1 MEASD
6 IQEHLIVETSRTVIG
21 ALHDGATVRKG
32 AQLTVN
38 GAVVGPIHV
47 ESDSIFMVQGSF
59 NGSIEANE
67 GTLILCGQVDLDLDA
82 IFGNV
87 AVAIDSLVTTPH
99 GHFRLLPNGD
109 LEALTESRY
118 PAGSFNVRAD
128 QVCYF
133 DPKTRRFQ
141 PLRARI

>member
-21 ALHDGATVRKG
+21 ALRDGATVRNG

-38 GAVVGPIHV
+38 GAVVGPIRV
-47 ESDSIFMVQGSF
+47 EADSIFMVQGSF
-59 NGSIEANE
+59 NGWIEANE

-82 IFGNV
+82 IVGNV
-87 AVAIDSLVTTPH
+87 AVAIDSLLTTPQ
-99 GHFRLLPNGD
+99 GPFRLLPNGE

-118 PAGSFNVRAD
+118 PVGSFNVRVD
-128 QVCYF
+128 HVCYF
-133 DPKTRRFQ
+133 DPRVRRFQ